1 MAPIELIK
9 MTIQEIY
16 HKAQQVIGL
25 NGMTINERLWTSGL
39 IDEFDHAKKYDKSKA
54 ETILKA
60 LQVDKNSIRKI
71 MGTIK

>member
-1 MAPIELIK
+1 